1 MMKMK
6 RKLTVTKVILEDQR
20 ILGSTNF
27 GEPEDGVFEDDED
40 VEDELFLP
48 NDELFLTRDV
58 CGFDDDDGFVRDI
71 SNQTS
76 LHHRCNIDIDMGSRR
91 SLCLLV
97 VVVLMGW
104 SEAYQFNVGGKE
116 GWVLN
121 PSENYNHWAG
131 RMRFQ
136 VNDTLLFKYNNGS
149 DSVLVVNKQDYDN
162 CNTQNPITKME
173 DGNSVFKLDRSGPF
187 YIISGNKSNCDH
199 GQKLIVVVLAI
210 RNKPT
215 TSPPPSPSAGAP
227 SPLVQTPS
235 PSPSTPSPSPTV
247 SPSPATSSPSPSP
260 VPSPTTTPSA
270 SPTPA
275 PTTAPASSPPTTP
288 SPATM
293 SPPSPT
299 PGGSPANVAPPHSS
313 APALS
318 SSLLFVS
325 SVTFALLSLYIF

>member
-1 MMKMK
+1 
-6 RKLTVTKVILEDQR
+6 
-20 ILGSTNF
+20 
-27 GEPEDGVFEDDED
+27 
-40 VEDELFLP
+40 
-48 NDELFLTRDV
+48 
-58 CGFDDDDGFVRDI
+58 
-71 SNQTS
+71 
-76 LHHRCNIDIDMGSRR
+76 MGSRR

-173 DGNSVFKLDRSGPF
+173 DEANRRRFSHKKQTHHLSSSVSVRRSSF
-187 YIISGNKSNCDH
+187 
-199 GQKLIVVVLAI
+199 
-210 RNKPT
+210 T
-215 TSPPPSPSAGAP
+215 AG
-227 SPLVQTPS
+227 QTPS
-235 PSPSTPSPSPTV
+235 PSPSTPFPSPTV

-299 PGGSPANVAPPHSS
+299 PGGSPTNVAPPHSS

-318 SSLLFVS
+318 SLLLFVS
-325 SVTFALLSLYIF
+325 SVTFALLSLYILELSFTRMYRKYQIYGHLIKY